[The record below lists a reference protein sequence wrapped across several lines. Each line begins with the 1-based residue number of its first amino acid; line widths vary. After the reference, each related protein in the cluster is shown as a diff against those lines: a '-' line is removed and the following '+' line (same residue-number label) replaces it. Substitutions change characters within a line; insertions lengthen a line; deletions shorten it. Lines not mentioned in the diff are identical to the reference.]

1 MEVKIF
7 KSFGVLDHEKQPFY
21 SVSAPASDIFEQVTV
36 KLPCKTWRNG
46 ADEIGV
52 TLDGVDFLLSDVL
65 TNWGDDP
72 AMVWVD
78 DTLAKRH
85 TILEVV
91 GE

>member
-7 KSFGVLDHEKQPFY
+7 KSYGVLAHEKQPFY

-36 KLPCKTWRNG
+36 KLPCKTWRNFE
-46 ADEIGV
+46 DQIGV

-65 TNWGDDP
+65 TNCGDDP
-72 AMVWVD
+72 AMIWVD
-78 DTLAKRH
+78 DTQTKRH
-85 TILEVV
+85 IILEVV

>member
-7 KSFGVLDHEKQPFY
+7 KSYGVLAHEKQPVFT
-21 SVSAPASDIFEQVTV
+21 VSAPASDIFDQINV
-36 KLPCKTWRNG
+36 KLPCKTWRN
-46 ADEIGV
+46 AMDEIGV

-72 AMVWVD
+72 ALAWVD
-78 DTLAKRH
+78 DTQTKRH
-85 TILEVV
+85 LILEVV